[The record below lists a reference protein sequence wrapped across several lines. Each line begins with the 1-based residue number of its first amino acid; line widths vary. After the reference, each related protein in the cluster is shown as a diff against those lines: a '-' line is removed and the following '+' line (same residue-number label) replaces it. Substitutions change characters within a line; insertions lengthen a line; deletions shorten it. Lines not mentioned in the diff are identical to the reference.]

1 MGPLAMEDVFDYT
14 IAPILGRRAVLGMV
28 VLQSDETLE
37 HDLRRI
43 LPQEEVALYI
53 SRVPSAETVSSDS
66 LAAMEGHL
74 SDAAAL
80 MPPALDFDVLGYG
93 CTSATSVIGA
103 GRVAELLRKGCPATH
118 VTDPLSALVAACR
131 HMGILRLA
139 FLSPYVP
146 EVSSR
151 LRAAVA
157 AQGVKSPVFGTF
169 NEAREH
175 AVALIDGPSVTR
187 AATALLQR
195 GGAEAVFLSC
205 TNLRTLDVIDAIEA
219 ETGAVA
225 LSSNQVMAWH
235 MCQLAG
241 IRPAL
246 RVGRLMA
253 EPLFARSA
261 E

>member
-1 MGPLAMEDVFDYT
+1 MEDVFDYT

-131 HMGILRLA
+131 HMGITRLA

-175 AVALIDGPSVTR
+175 AVALIDGPSVSR

-225 LSSNQVMAWH
+225 LSSNQVMGWH